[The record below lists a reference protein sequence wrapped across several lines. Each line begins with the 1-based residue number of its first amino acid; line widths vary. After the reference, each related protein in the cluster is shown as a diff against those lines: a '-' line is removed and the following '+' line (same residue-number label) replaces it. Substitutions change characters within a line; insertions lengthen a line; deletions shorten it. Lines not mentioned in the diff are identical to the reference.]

1 MESPVNSSKTKY
13 ESAKDLHKVGDV
25 KNRGWPKGKKRYPK
39 SPGAP
44 KQPLSGYVHFLNDRR
59 EDVRKESPDMSF
71 AEISK
76 KLASEWSQLGQ
87 EEKLKYAERADLDK
101 ERYSQEFLEYQQT
114 DDYKDVTYPMHL
126 HVLSFPHSH
135 NFNCYKSHEDFL
147 CM

>member
-13 ESAKDLHKVGDV
+13 ESPSPKDLHKVGDV

-76 KLASEWSQLGQ
+76 KLASEWSHLGQ
-87 EEKLKYAERADLDK
+87 EEKQKYAERQGNLLRGIDNCGRNSFKDLGQPFQCHIFFFISTQK
-101 ERYSQEFLEYQQT
+101 
-114 DDYKDVTYPMHL
+114 
-126 HVLSFPHSH
+126 H
-135 NFNCYKSHEDFL
+135 NRG
-147 CM
+147 